1 MAMQPRESSP
11 NGAQY
16 YQVRLGRGND
26 LAEKGI
32 EEGWVGTG
40 WLSGY
45 DLTNQL
51 PDEWRAFNS
60 KFVDE
65 VMVSDEV
72 PTKVGAGLACS
83 ATWTVAK
90 GLKSG
95 DFVITPDPNG
105 VLHFGKVIGEYSYH
119 QGSMLPHRRAIEWLP
134 VTVVRNQVPEA
145 LRRGLGAVQTVA
157 NLTDYWEEIEG
168 IFGQQNSLVEV
179 ADEDVENPLAFA
191 LEKHLE
197 DFLVSNWE
205 NTEFAKTMDIYE
217 VDGEQVGRQFPSDT
231 GNIDIL
237 AQTKDGKEL
246 VVIELKRGRV
256 SDVVVGQLLRY
267 MGFVADLDPD
277 KKVRGIVIGTEDDQR
292 FRRALSM
299 VPNADFYRYEV
310 SFRVRKN

>member
-1 MAMQPRESSP
+1 MQPRESSP
-11 NGAQY
+11 DGVQY

-26 LAEKGI
+26 LAAQGI
-32 EEGWVGTG
+32 AEGWVGTG
-40 WLSGY
+40 WLSSV
-45 DLTNQL
+45 DLTNEL
-51 PDEWRAFNS
+51 PDEWRTFNA

-65 VMVSDEV
+65 VLKSDGV

-90 GLKSG
+90 GLRVG

-105 VLHFGKVIGEYSYH
+105 VLHFGKIIGDYSYS
-119 QGSMLPHRRAIEWLP
+119 QGSVLPHRRAVEWLP
-134 VTVVRNQVPEA
+134 VTMIRNEAPEG
-145 LRRGLGAVQTVA
+145 LRRGLGAIQTVA
-157 NLTDYWEEIEG
+157 NLTDYWEEIES
-168 IFGQQNSLVEV
+168 IVGQQRSVLKV
-179 ADEDVENPLAFA
+179 ADEDVENPMVFA

-197 DFLVSNWE
+197 DFLVSNWA

-267 MGFVADLDPD
+267 MGYVAALDPD
-277 KKVRGIVIGTEDDQR
+277 KQVRGIVIGTDDDQR

-310 SFRVRKN
+310 SFTVSKVS

>member
-1 MAMQPRESSP
+1 MRPRESSP
-11 NGAQY
+11 NGVQY
-16 YQVRLGRGND
+16 YQVRLGRRSD
-26 LAEKGI
+26 LAEEGI
-32 EEGWVGTG
+32 AEGWVGTG
-40 WLSGY
+40 WLSNF
-45 DLTNQL
+45 DLTHEL
-51 PDEWRAFNS
+51 PDEWRTFND

-65 VMVSDEV
+65 VMTSDGV

-83 ATWTVAK
+83 ATWTVAR
-90 GLKSG
+90 GLKLG

-105 VLHFGKVIGEYSYH
+105 VLHFGEIMGEYSYN
-119 QGSMLPHRRAIEWLP
+119 QGSALPHRRAVKWLP
-134 VTVVRNQVPEA
+134 VTIMRNQVPEG
-145 LRRGLGAVQTVA
+145 LRRGLGAIQTVA

-168 IFGQQNSLVEV
+168 ILGQQNSSLKV
-179 ADEDVENPLAFA
+179 ADEDVENPMVFA

-197 DFLVSNWE
+197 DFLVSNWA

-237 AQTKDGKEL
+237 AQTKDGREL

-267 MGFVADLDPD
+267 MGYVTVLDPD
-277 KKVRGIVIGTEDDQR
+277 KKVRGIVIGTDDDQR

-299 VPNADFYRYEV
+299 VPNADFYRYDV
-310 SFRVRKN
+310 SFTVSKAS

>member
-1 MAMQPRESSP
+1 MQPRESSP

-16 YQVRLGRGND
+16 YQVRLGRGSD
-26 LAEKGI
+26 LAEAGI
-32 EEGWVGTG
+32 GEGWVGTG
-40 WLSGY
+40 WLSGV
-45 DLTNQL
+45 DLTNEL

-60 KFVDE
+60 KFVE
-65 VMVSDEV
+65 AIMNSDGV

-90 GLKSG
+90 GLKAG
-95 DFVITPDPNG
+95 DFVITPDRSG
-105 VLHFGKVIGEYSYH
+105 VLHFGKIIGEYSYH
-119 QGSMLPHRRAIEWLP
+119 RGSELPHRRAVEWLP
-134 VTVVRNQVPEA
+134 VTINRNQVPEG
-145 LRRGLGAVQTVA
+145 LRRGLGAIQTVA

-168 IFGQQNSLVEV
+168 ILEQQNSVITV
-179 ADEDVENPLAFA
+179 TNDDVENPMAFA

-197 DFLVSNWE
+197 DFLVSNWA

-256 SDVVVGQLLRY
+256 SDIVVGQLLRY
-267 MGFVADLDPD
+267 MGYVADLDPE
-277 KKVRGIVIGTEDDQR
+277 KSVRGIVIGTEDDQR

-299 VPNADFYRYEV
+299 VPNADFYKYEV
-310 SFRVRKN
+310 SFTVTKN